1 MVYIF
6 FIPISDSKVIYH
18 QGKIY
23 VPVLVHPDYVC
34 DVCWCID
41 IRFDVCIKC
50 LIRYYPCLYY
60 FMHLFFDS
68 DIYKAVNFLVVQFI
82 VIHYLLGSKFDY
94 YFVIFVLLHW
104 IHLLEAIDIYNAVF
118 GIWDGYDAAPME
130 F

>member
-1 MVYIF
+1 
-6 FIPISDSKVIYH
+6 
-18 QGKIY
+18 
-23 VPVLVHPDYVC
+23 
-34 DVCWCID
+34 
-41 IRFDVCIKC
+41 
-50 LIRYYPCLYY
+50 
-60 FMHLFFDS
+60 MHLFFDS